1 MPTYENLAST
11 LVYAEYVRNK
21 FINRLLIRFSTVVN
35 VDIRPRDPTFCTSI
49 KNDIVCERTVS
60 IRQAYAR
67 CTQQVSYAYV
77 KVR

>member
-1 MPTYENLAST
+1 MKNLAST
-11 LVYAEYVRNK
+11 LVYAEYAGNK
-21 FINRLLIRFSTVVN
+21 FINTLLIRYSTVVY
-35 VDIRPRDPTFCTSI
+35 VDIRPRDPTFCASI
-49 KNDIVCERTVS
+49 KNDSVCERTVS